1 MAESTPAK
9 RRKKE
14 FMDPLDR
21 EQINY
26 ALEQIKELHPLDR
39 TPLYVVYP
47 GLRPFRTA
55 LSFIPGMSY
64 EELGD
69 EEHEMNDLLD
79 SNA

>member
-1 MAESTPAK
+1 M
-9 RRKKE
+9 
-14 FMDPLDR
+14 
-21 EQINY
+21 
-26 ALEQIKELHPLDR
+26 HPLDR